1 MGSADSHRDVHRG
14 RSGRLRRRWWG
25 GGLAVVVAVAA
36 GAVPFA
42 ATAAD
47 PTAVEYKQ
55 TNLISDIPGVARI
68 TDPNLV
74 NPWGQAASLTSP
86 LWVADNGANVSTL
99 YTGGVKGSIPN
110 IVPLVVRIPK
120 GAPTGIVFNPTAGFL
135 VHTHKG
141 SAPANF
147 IFDSANGE
155 LSAWSSAV
163 S

>member
-74 NPWGQAASLTSP
+74 NPWGQAASPTSP
-86 LWVADNGANVSTL
+86 LWVADNGTDVSTL
-99 YTGGVKGSIPN
+99 YTGGVRGSIPT
-110 IVPLVVRIPK
+110 IAPLVVSIPE
-120 GAPTGIVFNPTAGFL
+120 GAPTGIVFNPTSGFP
-135 VHTHKG
+135 VNMG
-141 SAPANF
+141 STTGPATF
-147 IFDSANGE
+147 IFDSEQGVI
-155 LSAWSSAV
+155 S
-163 S
+163 